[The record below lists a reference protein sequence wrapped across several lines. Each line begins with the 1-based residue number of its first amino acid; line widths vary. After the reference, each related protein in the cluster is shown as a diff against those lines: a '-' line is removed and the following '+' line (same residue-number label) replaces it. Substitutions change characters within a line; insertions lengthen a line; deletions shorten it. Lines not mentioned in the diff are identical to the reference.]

1 MYDRAPQDNPIRRV
15 MDSCLPGLENRPDFD
30 WEVLRKARGEEKMKK
45 KLSVGFIVVVV
56 LMLIVATALAVITFR
71 ETAKWIAQTE
81 REEGSFGY
89 WPVEKKIE
97 VIKALTEQGYIETT
111 DTIKQMCEGG
121 FSQEEANHAANDLIE
136 SFTGQNANDI
146 FFLTIMQAAWG
157 PFDEWSHEDRAW
169 YSQLMGSIGIESDG
183 KTVYV
188 HPEGRISEREAI
200 KIARREVANG
210 YGVNESVLDAYRV
223 TVHFQV
229 PEFAEAGD
237 KQPYWFVMF
246 QPPENMED
254 RLFSAME
261 LYVHPETGELYESVE
276 EKLARCTSLPVRP
289 TNELYQTI
297 DAYNARAR
305 EMGYFAF
312 REWPLALRAEY
323 SQEIT
328 PKMQA
333 ILESGDTTKLLN
345 AGKLDLEVIATSTYL
360 YGLPS
365 ENVLSQEE
373 AFALATAALE
383 ETYHLSPSL
392 FEKYR
397 EINVYYDITDAD
409 TPLWKFFF
417 NPKSL
422 PVQELENGYDNPL
435 YDLCYRA
442 GIDAYTGEIK
452 FAEEF
457 AFQTLGQ
464 DLGYDMK
471 WY

>member
-1 MYDRAPQDNPIRRV
+1 
-15 MDSCLPGLENRPDFD
+15 
-30 WEVLRKARGEEKMKK
+30 
-45 KLSVGFIVVVV
+45 
-56 LMLIVATALAVITFR
+56 
-71 ETAKWIAQTE
+71 
-81 REEGSFGY
+81 
-89 WPVEKKIE
+89 
-97 VIKALTEQGYIETT
+97 
-111 DTIKQMCEGG
+111 
-121 FSQEEANHAANDLIE
+121 
-136 SFTGQNANDI
+136 
-146 FFLTIMQAAWG
+146 
-157 PFDEWSHEDRAW
+157 
-169 YSQLMGSIGIESDG
+169 
-183 KTVYV
+183 
-188 HPEGRISEREAI
+188 
-200 KIARREVANG
+200 
-210 YGVNESVLDAYRV
+210 
-223 TVHFQV
+223 
-229 PEFAEAGD
+229 
-237 KQPYWFVMF
+237 
-246 QPPENMED
+246 
-254 RLFSAME
+254 ME

-328 PKMQA
+328 PKVQA

-422 PVQELENGYDNPL
+422 PVQELENGYNNPL

-452 FAEEF
+452 FVEEF